1 VTIDRGALTT
11 VTGDYTQTGSVQVTI
26 APAEAV
32 TAGAQWRVNSGA
44 WQNSGTALNI
54 VAQGDQS

>member
-1 VTIDRGALTT
+1 M

-26 APAEAV
+26 ASAGAV

-44 WQNSGTALNI
+44 WQNSGTTLNI